1 MGLGVLLRPSRAPFL
16 GFHQPLCFLFTLLG
30 SGSRLWGA
38 PKHWIGPEPVALKRD
53 PRRQFWI
60 TALDGGLNRLRGFDR
75 NRSCRS
81 WNRRG
86 RSGHRGCVSR
96 WDRAAADDATAEARE
111 EFWFCSQSRDSG
123 GWFLEAPSLR
133 DSSYLVGNVNPT
145 LKRGANELC
154 ASGTVGW

>member
-53 PRRQFWI
+53 PRRQFGI

-86 RSGHRGCVSR
+86 RNGHRGCVSR
-96 WDRAAADDATAEARE
+96 WDRAATDAAQSLDLGQALLFLVDAHGDELDHRLGNAQTA
-111 EFWFCSQSRDSG
+111 
-123 GWFLEAPSLR
+123 L
-133 DSSYLVGNVNPT
+133 
-145 LKRGANELC
+145 
-154 ASGTVGW
+154 